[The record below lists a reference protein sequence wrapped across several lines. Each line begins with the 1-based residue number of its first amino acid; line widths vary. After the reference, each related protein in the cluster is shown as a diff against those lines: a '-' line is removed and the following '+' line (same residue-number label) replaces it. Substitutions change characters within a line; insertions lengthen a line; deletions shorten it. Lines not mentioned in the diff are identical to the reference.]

1 MRIASL
7 EAYNVPPQL
16 LAIWQQAYGAQLLPV
31 QEKAVCQYGVLAGCN
46 LIVQAPTSAGKTFI
60 GEMAAVQAAV
70 QGKKVL
76 YLVPTKALAEDKFA
90 HFNALYRPLGLRIII
105 TTRDRRQEDARF
117 CKGDFDIAIAIPE
130 KVRALWARGGVSQ
143 FLGLAVIDE
152 LQLLSD
158 PERGPCLELL
168 LTELRG
174 IDKMQIIGLSAS
186 LGASARLADYLKA
199 GWLESNERPVELRK
213 GVLYGNRFRYVD
225 MKGGWHEECFEGLQW
240 GQIENDKDFAEALV
254 RVALYFAKRQEPTL
268 VFVRDRAT
276 AIYAASQI
284 AAQFDIRNIKGDDKA
299 QNGLSNLLTE
309 LEHTT
314 VREKLQ
320 QLMAC
325 GVAFHSAD
333 LQFEERQAV
342 ERAFLKGD
350 VLVIC
355 CTPTLALGVN
365 LPAQNVLVDPHSWQ
379 NETAGAPAALCP
391 ISLADFENRAGRA
404 GRLGYGDFGRGILLA
419 RSSQEAEMLVA
430 RYLTKSFQPP
440 MPALMNL
447 PPLTAV
453 LTLAAGAAMRR
464 TSLEDIYTQ
473 TFSAYLQNHTKL
485 PAPLQEAAEHCRDK
499 GLLSHESMG
508 FMPTAAGQAAVAAG
522 ICFETI
528 YWLMEGAKQKH
539 APTNLEATFLVSLTN
554 EAQESA
560 NGMCLASRPDCG
572 QQLWR
577 YACQQDL
584 AGEALQQLL
593 SASQYDWRVREKAAW
608 ITLALYRWMGPETTL
623 AVEKGL
629 RVPAARIAYLGETIG
644 WLLETYADLAAEAGM
659 RKEDV
664 ERLRVHAECV
674 ARGLQPAEL
683 PLARLHCFG
692 LGRDYIRL
700 PCREGLKTPADIFAA
715 GEERLKSLLP
725 CFLAEQLWHAA
736 HNAYSALIEN
746 TQMSVHQPDETKAGA
761 DLPSQAIAASMG
773 TQEPALCLSH
783 EHPQYALFYG
793 QRVPLRPLE
802 FRLLWALAEKPGK
815 CVSYNDLYDKMWD
828 GNVIAEPAQI
838 YAHRSRLCK
847 KLAQAVPECD
857 SKQIVATIPKRG
869 LVLNLP
875 PEAVKLA

>member
-16 LAIWQQAYGAQLLPV
+16 LTLWQQTYGEELLPV
-31 QEKAVCQYGVLAGCN
+31 QEKAVSQYGVLAGRN
-46 LIVQAPTSAGKTFI
+46 LIVQAPTSAGKTFV
-60 GEMAAVQAAV
+60 GEMAAVQMAM

-90 HFNALYRPLGLRIII
+90 YFNALYRPLGLRIII

-130 KVRALWARGGVSQ
+130 KVRSLWTRGGMSQ

-152 LQLLSD
+152 LQILSD

-168 LTELRG
+168 LAALR
-174 IDKMQIIGLSAS
+174 KMDNVQIVGLSAS

-199 GWLESNERPVELRK
+199 GWLESNERPIELRK
-213 GVLYGNRFRYVD
+213 GVLEGNCFRYVD
-225 MKGGWHEECFEGLQW
+225 TKGNWQEEYFEGLQW
-240 GQIENDKDFAEALV
+240 ADIASEKDFAEAFV

-268 VFVRDRAT
+268 IFVRDRAT
-276 AIYAASQI
+276 AIYVASQI
-284 AAQFDIRNIKGDDKA
+284 AAHFDMRSIRGEKNNPQYA
-299 QNGLSNLLTE
+299 QNLLTE
-309 LEHTT
+309 FEHTT

-320 QLMAC
+320 RMMPC

-342 ERAFLKGD
+342 ERAFLNGD

-365 LPAQNVLVDPHSWQ
+365 VPAQNVLVDPQSWQ
-379 NETAGAPAALCP
+379 NETVGSPAALCP
-391 ISLADFENRAGRA
+391 ISRADFENRAGRA

-419 RSSQEAEMLVA
+419 RSSQEAEMLTA
-430 RYLTKSFQPP
+430 RYLTKGFQPP
-440 MPALMNL
+440 APALMNL
-447 PPLTAV
+447 GPLEAA
-453 LTLAAGAAMRR
+453 LTLAAGAAMQQ
-464 TSLEDIYTQ
+464 TSLEDVYTQ
-473 TFSAYLQNHTKL
+473 TFSAYLQNHTKM
-485 PAPLQEAAEHCRDK
+485 PASLEEAVSQCLAR
-499 GLLSHESMG
+499 GLISHESTG
-508 FMPTAAGQAAVAAG
+508 FLPTVAGQTAVAAG
-522 ICFETI
+522 IGFETFN
-528 YWLMEGAKQKH
+528 WLMEWAQQKY
-539 APTNLEATFLVSLTN
+539 ALTNLEATFLVTLTK
-554 EAQESA
+554 EAQEAA
-560 NGMCLASRPDCG
+560 NGICLSCRQDAL

-577 YACQQDL
+577 YACQQDQ
-584 AGEALQQLL
+584 AGEGLQVLL
-593 SASQYDWRVREKAAW
+593 SACQYDWRVREKAAW

-629 RVPAARIAYLGETIG
+629 RVPAARLAYLGETIG
-644 WLLETYADLAAEAGM
+644 WLLETFADLAAEAGR

-700 PCREGLKTPADIFAA
+700 LFREGLKMPADIIAA
-715 GEERLKSLLP
+715 GQERLKSLLP

-736 HNAYSALIEN
+736 HNASSAPTEN
-746 TQMSVHQPDETKAGA
+746 TQMSVQQTNETKAGA
-761 DLPSQAIAASMG
+761 DSPSHATAASLG

-793 QRVPLRPLE
+793 RRVPLRPLE

-815 CVSYNDLYDKMWD
+815 CVSYDDLYEKMWD

-847 KLAQAVPECD
+847 KLGQAAPECL
-857 SKQIVATIPKRG
+857 SQQIVATVPKHG